1 MRHAATHLDRH
12 ERGDARLLHHL
23 GTLDRM
29 LADNFLPARVR
40 LEEELGPDLARVLTA
55 QLVSP
60 PRHLAA

>member
-1 MRHAATHLDRH
+1 MHRAAPTRGH

-29 LADNFLPARVR
+29 LGDDLLPARAR
-40 LEEELGPDLARVLTA
+40 LEEELGQDLARILTA

-60 PRHLAA
+60 PRRLAA